1 MKIALPQLAE
11 QAQQAGEQ
19 RVRKVVLGI
28 LAAATIAVA
37 GPASAGLLGT
47 TASTSSAQFNPS
59 PSSATVVSGGAPEFI
74 YSGFFTGNVD
84 DTSFTL
90 RTQGLNANLGN
101 ASNAITL
108 IVAETILG
116 ITVDLGPAIP
126 ALTVANFTFSGST
139 LQISIGAAGSA
150 AANSRV
156 ATVQFQ
162 FAPAA
167 VPEPVSLALLGT
179 GLLGLAGAMRRRA

>member
-1 MKIALPQLAE
+1 M
-11 QAQQAGEQ
+11 
-19 RVRKVVLGI
+19 RKLFLGI

-47 TASTSSAQFNPS
+47 TASTSSAVFFPS
-59 PSSATVVSGGAPEFI
+59 PSSATVVSGGAPEFA
-74 YSGFFTGNVD
+74 YSFFFTGDVD

-90 RTQGLNANLGN
+90 RTTPGDAGLGDPT
-101 ASNAITL
+101 NAITL

-139 LQISIGAAGSA
+139 LEIFIGAAGFA
-150 AANSRV
+150 AGDSRV
-156 ATVQFQ
+156 ATVNFQ
-162 FAPAA
+162 FASAA